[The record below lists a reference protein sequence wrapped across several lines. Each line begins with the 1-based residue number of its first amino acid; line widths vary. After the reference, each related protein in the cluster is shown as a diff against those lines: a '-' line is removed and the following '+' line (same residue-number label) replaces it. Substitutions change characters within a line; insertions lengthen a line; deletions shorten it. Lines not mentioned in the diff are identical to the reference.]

1 MICSCSIKD
10 AADCCCRMIK
20 NRDFFSLSRP
30 WQLETGLAGYAMA
43 FALVGLALWLRFLLD
58 PWLSDRI
65 PFAFFFV
72 AVALTAWFGGYGP
85 CLFAVFLGSVTC
97 WLIVL
102 EPQNSWR
109 LSEPFQWIGLVTFA
123 FTGLVIAA
131 FSGRTRKVLEEN
143 RRRTKDAQ
151 QTLQALNESERR
163 FRGFAEHT
171 QDVQWIIHA
180 DRDELFHISP
190 SFTTVY
196 GRPTSELYEDFN
208 RMTDYLEEADRGRF
222 KAFLEK
228 CKSGLVIEDYRIVRP
243 DGSVAWI
250 RRRGFPILNE
260 RGDLE
265 YRAGISQDITEE
277 NRLGT
282 ERDRLLDSERV
293 ARQMAEQSNRLKD
306 EFLANLSHELRS
318 PLNAILGW
326 MQVLRQ
332 TPPDTG
338 VIAQAHQA
346 IERNGQSLAR
356 LVEDL
361 LDMNRIVSGKF
372 RLDVQTVDLA
382 SIIREAVDS
391 VIPAANAK
399 AIRVEQ
405 VLNPLAGPVK
415 GDPDRLQQVIWNL
428 LSNAVK
434 FTPKGG
440 KVQVHLERVNSQC
453 EISVSD
459 TGRGIKAEFL
469 PYVFDRFRQ
478 QDSTTARAEGGLGLG
493 LAIVKEL
500 VQHHGGSV
508 SARSDGEGKG
518 STFIVALPVAVRTQ
532 DPSFG
537 YATDVPGQPGLS
549 LNGIRIL
556 AVDDDPDSVNALR
569 LILEEHGAQVD
580 TAYSASRA
588 LEKIKVNPPDVL
600 LSDIGM
606 PGQDGYQL
614 IDAVRKLPGH
624 AARIPAIA
632 VTAFARPEDRIAAL
646 RAGFNMHLAKPI
658 NTAELI
664 TIIVNYGRSR

>member
-1 MICSCSIKD
+1 
-10 AADCCCRMIK
+10 
-20 NRDFFSLSRP
+20 
-30 WQLETGLAGYAMA
+30 MA
-43 FALVGLALWLRFLLD
+43 FLLVGLALWLRFLLE
-58 PWLSDRI
+58 PLLFDRI

-85 CLFAVFLGSVTC
+85 CLFAVFVGTVVC
-97 WLIVL
+97 WLFVL
-102 EPQNSWR
+102 EPQYSWR

-123 FTGLVIAA
+123 FTGLIIAA
-131 FSGRTRKVLEEN
+131 FSGRTRKALEEG
-143 RRRTKDAQ
+143 RRRTKEAEHS
-151 QTLQALNESERR
+151 LQALNESERR

-180 DRDELFHISP
+180 DREELFYISP

-196 GRPTSELYEDFN
+196 GRPTSELYEDFS
-208 RMTDYLEEADRGRF
+208 RMTDYLAEQDRDRF

-228 CKSGLVIEDYRIVRP
+228 CKSGLVVEEYRIIRP
-243 DGSVAWI
+243 DGSEAWI

-260 RGDLE
+260 RGDRE
-265 YRAGISQDITEE
+265 YRAGISQDISEE
-277 NRLGT
+277 KRLGV

-293 ARQMAEQSNRLKD
+293 ARQVAEQSNRLKD

-326 MQVLRQ
+326 MQVLKQ
-332 TPPDTG
+332 EPSDAA
-338 VIAQAHQA
+338 VITQAHQA
-346 IERNGQSLAR
+346 IERNGQALAR

-361 LDMNRIVSGKF
+361 LDMNRIISGKF

-382 SIIREAVDS
+382 SIIRETIES

-399 AIRVEQ
+399 EIRVEQ

-415 GDPDRLQQVIWNL
+415 GDPNRLQQVIWNL

-440 KVQVHLERVNSQC
+440 KVQVHLERINSHC

-459 TGRGIKAEFL
+459 TGRGIKAGFL
-469 PYVFDRFRQ
+469 PFVFDRFRQ
-478 QDSTTARAEGGLGLG
+478 QDSTATRVEGGLGLG

-500 VQHHGGSV
+500 VEHHGGSV
-508 SARSDGEGKG
+508 SARSAGEGRG
-518 STFIVALPVAVRTQ
+518 STFIVALPIAVRTQ
-532 DPSFG
+532 DPSFK
-537 YATDVPGQPGLS
+537 YAMNASAQRELS
-549 LNGIRIL
+549 LQGMRVL
-556 AVDDDPDSVNALR
+556 AVDDDPDSVNVLR
-569 LILEEHGAQVD
+569 LILEEQGARVD

-588 LEKIKVNPPDVL
+588 LEKIKANPPDVL

-614 IDAVRKLPGH
+614 IDAVRKLPGN
-624 AARIPAIA
+624 AAKIPAIA
-632 VTAFARPEDRIAAL
+632 ITAFARPEDRIAAL

-664 TIIVNYGRSR
+664 TIIANYGRTL

>member
-1 MICSCSIKD
+1 
-10 AADCCCRMIK
+10 
-20 NRDFFSLSRP
+20 
-30 WQLETGLAGYAMA
+30 MA
-43 FALVGLALWLRFLLD
+43 FLLVGLALWLRFLLE
-58 PWLSDRI
+58 PWLYDRI

-85 CLFAVFLGSVTC
+85 CLFAVFVGTVVC
-97 WLIVL
+97 WLLVL
-102 EPQNSWR
+102 EPQYSWR

-123 FTGLVIAA
+123 FTGLIIAA
-131 FSGRTRKVLEEN
+131 FSGRTRKALEESH
-143 RRRTKDAQ
+143 RRTKEAEHA
-151 QTLQALNESERR
+151 LQALNESERR
-163 FRGFAEHT
+163 FRGFAGHT

-180 DRDELFHISP
+180 DREELFYISP

-196 GRPTSELYEDFN
+196 GRPTSELYEDFS
-208 RMTDYLEEADRGRF
+208 RMTDYLAEQDRSRF

-228 CKSGLVIEDYRIVRP
+228 CKSGLVVEEYRIIRP
-243 DGSVAWI
+243 DGSGVWI

-277 NRLGT
+277 KRLGV

-318 PLNAILGW
+318 PLNAIMGW
-326 MQVLRQ
+326 MQVLKQ
-332 TPPDTG
+332 APSDTA
-338 VIAQAHQA
+338 VVTQAHQA
-346 IERNGQSLAR
+346 IERNGQALAR

-361 LDMNRIVSGKF
+361 LDMNRIISGKF

-382 SIIREAVDS
+382 SVIHEAIDS

-399 AIRVEQ
+399 DIRVEQ
-405 VLNPLAGPVK
+405 VLDPQAGPVK
-415 GDPDRLQQVIWNL
+415 GDPNRLQQVIWNL
-428 LSNAVK
+428 LANAVK

-459 TGRGIKAEFL
+459 TGRGIKAGFL
-469 PYVFDRFRQ
+469 PFVFDRFRQ
-478 QDSTTARAEGGLGLG
+478 QDSTATRMEGGLGLG

-500 VQHHGGSV
+500 VENHGGSV
-508 SARSDGEGKG
+508 SVQSGGEGKG
-518 STFIVALPVAVRTQ
+518 STFIVALPIAVRTQ
-532 DPSFG
+532 DPSFNS
-537 YATDVPGQPGLS
+537 AMDVPAQRERS
-549 LNGIRIL
+549 LEGMRVL
-556 AVDDDPDSVNALR
+556 AVDDDPDSVNVLR
-569 LILEEHGAQVD
+569 LILEEQGARVD

-588 LEKIKVNPPDVL
+588 LEKIEVNPPDVL

-614 IDAVRKLPGH
+614 IDAVRKLPGN
-624 AARIPAIA
+624 AAKIPAIA
-632 VTAFARPEDRIAAL
+632 ITAFARPEDRIAAL

-664 TIIVNYGRSR
+664 TIIANYGRTSQKSGA

>member
-1 MICSCSIKD
+1 
-10 AADCCCRMIK
+10 
-20 NRDFFSLSRP
+20 
-30 WQLETGLAGYAMA
+30 MA
-43 FALVGLALWLRFLLD
+43 FLLVGLALWLRFLLE
-58 PWLSDRI
+58 PLLFDRI

-85 CLFAVFLGSVTC
+85 CLFAVFVGTVVC
-97 WLIVL
+97 WLFVL
-102 EPQNSWR
+102 EPQYSWR

-123 FTGLVIAA
+123 FTGLIIAA
-131 FSGRTRKVLEEN
+131 FSGRTRKALEEG
-143 RRRTKDAQ
+143 RRRTKEAEHS
-151 QTLQALNESERR
+151 LQALNESERR

-180 DRDELFHISP
+180 DREELFYISP

-196 GRPTSELYEDFN
+196 GRPTSELYEDFS
-208 RMTDYLEEADRGRF
+208 RMTDYLAEQDRDRF

-228 CKSGLVIEDYRIVRP
+228 CKSRLVVEEYRIIRP
-243 DGSVAWI
+243 DGSEAWI

-260 RGDLE
+260 RGDRE
-265 YRAGISQDITEE
+265 YRAGISQDISEE
-277 NRLGT
+277 KRLGV

-293 ARQMAEQSNRLKD
+293 ARQVAEQSNRLKD

-326 MQVLRQ
+326 MQVLKQ
-332 TPPDTG
+332 EPSDAA
-338 VIAQAHQA
+338 VITQAHQA
-346 IERNGQSLAR
+346 IERNGQALAR

-361 LDMNRIVSGKF
+361 LDMNRIISGKF

-382 SIIREAVDS
+382 SIIRETIES

-399 AIRVEQ
+399 EIRVEQ

-415 GDPDRLQQVIWNL
+415 GDPNRLQQVIWNL

-440 KVQVHLERVNSQC
+440 KVQVHLERINSHC

-459 TGRGIKAEFL
+459 TGRGIKAGFL
-469 PYVFDRFRQ
+469 PFVFDRFRQ
-478 QDSTTARAEGGLGLG
+478 QDSTATRVEGGLGLG

-500 VQHHGGSV
+500 VEHHGGSV
-508 SARSDGEGKG
+508 SARSAGEGRG
-518 STFIVALPVAVRTQ
+518 STFIVALPIAVRTQ
-532 DPSFG
+532 DPSFK
-537 YATDVPGQPGLS
+537 YAMNASAQRELS
-549 LNGIRIL
+549 LQGMRVL
-556 AVDDDPDSVNALR
+556 AVDDDPDSVNVLR
-569 LILEEHGAQVD
+569 LILEEQGARVD

-588 LEKIKVNPPDVL
+588 LEKIKANPPDVL

-614 IDAVRKLPGH
+614 IDAVRKLPGN
-624 AARIPAIA
+624 AAKIPAIA
-632 VTAFARPEDRIAAL
+632 ITAFARPEDRIAAL

-664 TIIVNYGRSR
+664 TIIANYGRTL

>member
-1 MICSCSIKD
+1 
-10 AADCCCRMIK
+10 
-20 NRDFFSLSRP
+20 
-30 WQLETGLAGYAMA
+30 MA
-43 FALVGLALWLRFLLD
+43 FLLVGLALWLRFLLE
-58 PWLSDRI
+58 PLLFDRI

-85 CLFAVFLGSVTC
+85 CLFAVFVGTVVC
-97 WLIVL
+97 WLFVL
-102 EPQNSWR
+102 EPQYSWR

-123 FTGLVIAA
+123 FTGLIIAA
-131 FSGRTRKVLEEN
+131 FSGRTRKALEEG
-143 RRRTKDAQ
+143 RRRTKEAEHS
-151 QTLQALNESERR
+151 LQALNESERR

-180 DRDELFHISP
+180 DREELFYISP

-196 GRPTSELYEDFN
+196 GRPTSELYEDFS
-208 RMTDYLEEADRGRF
+208 RMTDYLAEQDRDRF

-228 CKSGLVIEDYRIVRP
+228 CKSRLVVEEYRIIRP
-243 DGSVAWI
+243 DGSEAWI

-260 RGDLE
+260 RGDRE
-265 YRAGISQDITEE
+265 YRAGISQDISEE
-277 NRLGT
+277 KRLGV

-293 ARQMAEQSNRLKD
+293 ARQVAEQSNRLKD
-306 EFLANLSHELRS
+306 EFLPNLSHELRS

-326 MQVLRQ
+326 MQVLKQ
-332 TPPDTG
+332 EPSDAA
-338 VIAQAHQA
+338 VITQAHQA
-346 IERNGQSLAR
+346 IERNGQALAR

-361 LDMNRIVSGKF
+361 LDMNRIISGKF

-382 SIIREAVDS
+382 SIIRETIES

-399 AIRVEQ
+399 EIRVEQ

-415 GDPDRLQQVIWNL
+415 GDPNRLQQVIWNL

-440 KVQVHLERVNSQC
+440 KVQVHLERINSHC

-459 TGRGIKAEFL
+459 TGRGIKAGFL
-469 PYVFDRFRQ
+469 PFVFDRFRQ
-478 QDSTTARAEGGLGLG
+478 QDSTATRVEGGLGLG

-500 VQHHGGSV
+500 VEHHGGSV
-508 SARSDGEGKG
+508 SARSAGEGRG
-518 STFIVALPVAVRTQ
+518 STFIVALPIAVRTQ
-532 DPSFG
+532 DPSFK
-537 YATDVPGQPGLS
+537 YAMNASAQRELS
-549 LNGIRIL
+549 LQGMRVL
-556 AVDDDPDSVNALR
+556 AVDDDPDSVNVLR
-569 LILEEHGAQVD
+569 LILEEQGARVD

-588 LEKIKVNPPDVL
+588 LEKIKANPPDVL

-614 IDAVRKLPGH
+614 IDAVRKLPGN
-624 AARIPAIA
+624 AAKIPAIA
-632 VTAFARPEDRIAAL
+632 ITAFARPEDRIAAL

-664 TIIVNYGRSR
+664 TIIANYGRTL

>member
-1 MICSCSIKD
+1 
-10 AADCCCRMIK
+10 
-20 NRDFFSLSRP
+20 
-30 WQLETGLAGYAMA
+30 MA
-43 FALVGLALWLRFLLD
+43 FALVGLALWMRFLLQ

-85 CLFAVFLGSVTC
+85 CLLAVFLGTAAC
-97 WLIVL
+97 WLVVL
-102 EPQNSWR
+102 QPENSWR
-109 LSEPFQWIGLVTFA
+109 LEEPFQWIGLVSFA

-131 FSGRTRKVLEEN
+131 FSGRTRKALEES
-143 RRRTKDAQ
+143 RRRTEEAEQ
-151 QTLQALNESERR
+151 ALQALNESERR

-180 DRDELFHISP
+180 DREELFYISP

-208 RMTDYLEEADRGRF
+208 RMTDYLDEQDRDRF
-222 KAFLEK
+222 RAFLQK
-228 CKSGLVIEDYRIVRP
+228 CKSGLVIEEYRIVRP
-243 DGSVAWI
+243 DGSAAWI

-260 RGDLE
+260 RGELE

-277 NRLGT
+277 KRLGA

-293 ARQMAEQSNRLKD
+293 ARQLAEQSNRLKD

-332 TPPDTG
+332 APSDPG
-338 VIAQAHQA
+338 VTTQAHQA

-382 SIIREAVDS
+382 SIIREAIES
-391 VIPAANAK
+391 VVPAANARE
-399 AIRVEQ
+399 IRLEQ

-415 GDPDRLQQVIWNL
+415 GDPNRLQQVIWNL

-440 KVQVHLERVNSQC
+440 KVQVHLERVNSHC

-478 QDSTTARAEGGLGLG
+478 QDSSATRAEGGLGLG

-508 SARSDGEGKG
+508 SARSAGEGRG

-532 DPSFG
+532 DPAFE
-537 YATDVPGQPGLS
+537 YPMEVPGQRKLS
-549 LNGIRIL
+549 LEGIRIL
-556 AVDDDPDSVNALR
+556 AVDDDPDSVNVLR
-569 LILEEHGAQVD
+569 VILEEHGARVD

-588 LEKIKVNPPDVL
+588 LEKLRIDPPDVL

-614 IDAVRKLPGH
+614 IDAVRKLPGR
-624 AARIPAIA
+624 AARIPAVA

-664 TIIVNYGRSR
+664 TIIANYGRPQ

>member
-1 MICSCSIKD
+1 
-10 AADCCCRMIK
+10 
-20 NRDFFSLSRP
+20 
-30 WQLETGLAGYAMA
+30 MA
-43 FALVGLALWLRFLLD
+43 FLLVGLALWLRFLLE
-58 PWLSDRI
+58 PLLFDRI

-85 CLFAVFLGSVTC
+85 CLFAVFVGTVVC
-97 WLIVL
+97 WLFVL
-102 EPQNSWR
+102 EPQYSWR

-123 FTGLVIAA
+123 FTGLIIAA
-131 FSGRTRKVLEEN
+131 FSGRTRKALEEG
-143 RRRTKDAQ
+143 RRRTKEAEHS
-151 QTLQALNESERR
+151 LQALNESERR

-180 DRDELFHISP
+180 DREELFYISP

-196 GRPTSELYEDFN
+196 GRPTSELYEDFS
-208 RMTDYLEEADRGRF
+208 RMTDYLAEQDRDRF

-228 CKSGLVIEDYRIVRP
+228 CKSGLVVEEYRIIRP
-243 DGSVAWI
+243 DGSEAWI

-260 RGDLE
+260 RGDRE
-265 YRAGISQDITEE
+265 YRAGISQDISEE
-277 NRLGT
+277 KRLGV

-293 ARQMAEQSNRLKD
+293 ARQVAEQSNRLKD

-326 MQVLRQ
+326 MQVLKQ
-332 TPPDTG
+332 EPSDAA
-338 VIAQAHQA
+338 VITQAHQA
-346 IERNGQSLAR
+346 IERNGQALAR

-361 LDMNRIVSGKF
+361 LDMNRIISGKF

-382 SIIREAVDS
+382 SIIRETIES

-399 AIRVEQ
+399 EIRVEQ

-415 GDPDRLQQVIWNL
+415 GDPNRLQQVIWNL

-440 KVQVHLERVNSQC
+440 KVQVHLERINSHC

-469 PYVFDRFRQ
+469 PFVFDRFRQ
-478 QDSTTARAEGGLGLG
+478 QDSTATRVEGGLGLG

-500 VQHHGGSV
+500 VEHHGGSV
-508 SARSDGEGKG
+508 SARSAGEGRG
-518 STFIVALPVAVRTQ
+518 STFIVALPIAVRTQ
-532 DPSFG
+532 DPSFK
-537 YATDVPGQPGLS
+537 YAMNASAQRELS
-549 LNGIRIL
+549 LQGMRVL
-556 AVDDDPDSVNALR
+556 AVDDDPDSVNVLR
-569 LILEEHGAQVD
+569 LILEEQGARVD

-588 LEKIKVNPPDVL
+588 LEKIKANPPDVL

-614 IDAVRKLPGH
+614 IDAVRKLPGN
-624 AARIPAIA
+624 AAKIPAIA
-632 VTAFARPEDRIAAL
+632 ITAFARPEDRIAAL

-664 TIIVNYGRSR
+664 TIIANYGRTL

>member
-1 MICSCSIKD
+1 
-10 AADCCCRMIK
+10 
-20 NRDFFSLSRP
+20 
-30 WQLETGLAGYAMA
+30 MA
-43 FALVGLALWLRFLLD
+43 FLLVGLALWLRFLLE
-58 PWLSDRI
+58 PLLYDRI

-85 CLFAVFLGSVTC
+85 CLFAVFVGTVVC
-97 WLIVL
+97 WLFVL
-102 EPQNSWR
+102 EPQYSWR

-123 FTGLVIAA
+123 FSGLIIAA
-131 FSGRTRKVLEEN
+131 FSGRTRKALEEG
-143 RRRTKDAQ
+143 RRRTKEAEHS
-151 QTLQALNESERR
+151 LQALNESERR

-180 DRDELFHISP
+180 DREELFYISP

-196 GRPTSELYEDFN
+196 GRPTSELYEDFS
-208 RMTDYLEEADRGRF
+208 RMTDYLAEQDRGRF

-228 CKSGLVIEDYRIVRP
+228 CKSGLVVEEYRIIRP
-243 DGSVAWI
+243 DGSEAWI

-260 RGDLE
+260 RGDRE

-277 NRLGT
+277 KRLGV

-318 PLNAILGW
+318 PLNAIMGW
-326 MQVLRQ
+326 MQVLKQ
-332 TPPDTG
+332 TQSDAAVVT
-338 VIAQAHQA
+338 QAHQA
-346 IERNGQSLAR
+346 IERNGQALAR

-361 LDMNRIVSGKF
+361 LDMNRIISGKF

-382 SIIREAVDS
+382 SVIHEAIDS

-399 AIRVEQ
+399 EIRIEQ
-405 VLNPLAGPVK
+405 VLDPQAGPVK
-415 GDPDRLQQVIWNL
+415 GDPNRLQQVIWNL

-440 KVQVHLERVNSQC
+440 KVQVHLERINSHC

-459 TGRGIKAEFL
+459 TGRGIKAGFL
-469 PYVFDRFRQ
+469 PFVFDRFRQ
-478 QDSTTARAEGGLGLG
+478 QDSTATRVEGGLGLG

-500 VQHHGGSV
+500 VEHHGGSV
-508 SARSDGEGKG
+508 SVQSAGEGKG
-518 STFIVALPVAVRTQ
+518 STFIVTLPIAVRNQ
-532 DPSFG
+532 DPSFNS
-537 YATDVPGQPGLS
+537 AMDVPAHRELS
-549 LNGIRIL
+549 LEGMRVL
-556 AVDDDPDSVNALR
+556 AVDDDPDSVNVLR
-569 LILEEHGAQVD
+569 LILEEQGARVD

-588 LEKIKVNPPDVL
+588 LEKIRVDPPDVL
-600 LSDIGM
+600 LSDVGM

-614 IDAVRKLPGH
+614 IDAVRKLPGK

-664 TIIVNYGRSR
+664 TIISNYRKTS